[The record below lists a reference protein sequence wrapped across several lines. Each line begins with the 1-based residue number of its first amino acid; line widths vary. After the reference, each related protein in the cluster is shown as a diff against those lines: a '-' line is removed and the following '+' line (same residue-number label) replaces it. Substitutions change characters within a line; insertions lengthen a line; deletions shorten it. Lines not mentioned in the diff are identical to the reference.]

1 VIPRRVWG
9 DYAEPVLPPIHVS
22 LCLPD
27 LRKLK
32 ASVVHCS
39 HGFCHRTFGKFDIIL
54 LYDVLFGGLER
65 EKNNLDMAVGVRIG
79 TYITNIPCMT
89 NEM

>member
-1 VIPRRVWG
+1 MCELQVIPRRVWG

-32 ASVVHCS
+32 ASLVAMEGNFPTS
-39 HGFCHRTFGKFDIIL
+39 HMVSWHYIFKYI

-65 EKNNLDMAVGVRIG
+65 EINNFDMAVGVIIR
-79 TYITNIPCMT
+79 
-89 NEM
+89 

>member
-1 VIPRRVWG
+1 VWG

-32 ASVVHCS
+32 ASAVAMEGNFPTS
-39 HGFCHRTFGKFDIIL
+39 HFGKFDIIF
-54 LYDVLFGGLER
+54 LYDVLFGGLEG
-65 EKNNLDMAVGVRIG
+65 EKIISTWQLV
-79 TYITNIPCMT
+79 
-89 NEM
+89 